1 MSKLVDKVFNLFTEV
16 CGDNFTTRDTSRS
29 SQSLSCEVRVPEGLH
44 QPEDLFHWPADVT
57 LVDHHVP
64 HSPIM
69 YLTLVALAGASQ
81 SLATPMLIMERER
94 SVKMEK
100 PAGPPNPPR
109 DTSLLIHLLTARGLS
124 LVTPTISHWFLVNS
138 SICYLKLRTSEES
151 TSKSRGKK
159 KSTK

>member
-1 MSKLVDKVFNLFTEV
+1 MSKLVDKVVFNLLSEV
-16 CGDNFTTRDTSRS
+16 CGDDFTPPGIHPEAKASHVRS
-29 SQSLSCEVRVPEGLH
+29 ECLRISFTDLPMSLL
-44 QPEDLFHWPADVT
+44 WT
-57 LVDHHVP
+57 
-64 HSPIM
+64 IM
-69 YLTLVALAGASQ
+69 YLTVPVQSMIKVALAGAPQ